1 MVTENE
7 GELDGL
13 TVCEAVRDCVEEGE
27 SCEFRQSP
35 DRTCLKTPPAKIIR
49 CLGSLL
55 LHGAI
60 VMSEP
65 IPPGLETVKHHA
77 LDNPVEKPLGL
88 SSILHIQWW
97 CKTSQEMKWDIS
109 ILAIH
114 PDKAYQFWLAA

>member
-35 DRTCLKTPPAKIIR
+35 DGTMLKNSPAKIIR

-65 IPPGLETVKHHA
+65 MPPGLK
-77 LDNPVEKPLGL
+77 L
-88 SSILHIQWW
+88 SSTMRLITQLQSH
-97 CKTSQEMKWDIS
+97 
-109 ILAIH
+109 LG
-114 PDKAYQFWLAA
+114 